1 MCMCACVHM
10 CTHFGVVRRPENGI
24 IWGDTIHMSKV
35 LFIWVVRK
43 NHPALGHD
51 RKVIFPM

>member
-24 IWGDTIHMSKV
+24 IWGDTVHMSKV